1 MGKSLKGKE
10 LGKGISQRKDGLY
23 QARFINRFGK
33 RQTIYAKTYNDIT
46 KKLRD
51 AQYEDEKQINVV
63 TSNMT
68 LDEWYDVW
76 MTTCKKHCRDT
87 TRRTYSVQYNRLR
100 EELGWRKL
108 TNLNLVIIQNAFNNL
123 KSDKSRRD
131 CKALLVDMLNRA
143 FESDLVNKNV
153 AVSVNTK
160 IDYTES
166 PEKHVLTP
174 DEIQLLYQS
183 TRDSQLYPFF
193 VLALNTGMRM
203 GEILGLTWECVDFE
217 TGFIHVE
224 KTLCYLPN
232 AGTALYEFH
241 PPKSKAGKRNI
252 PMSKQVV
259 EILQEQK
266 AWRDKVNTR
275 FKAQPGF
282 EDLVF
287 TSKTNH
293 PLHESNIRTAIRYLV
308 NRINAENP
316 AQTFEAF
323 TPHCLRHTFATNCI
337 AKGMRPKTLQKLLGH
352 NSLQMTMDLYC
363 HVLDST
369 LKDEMSIITE
379 MV

>member
-68 LDEWYDVW
+68 LDEWYNVW

-160 IDYTES
+160 IDGTEQ
-166 PEKHVLTP
+166 PEKRVLTP
-174 DEIQLLYQS
+174 DEIQVLYQS
-183 TRDSQLYPFF
+183 TRNSQLYPFF

-217 TGFIHVE
+217 IGFIHVE

-232 AGTALYEFH
+232 NGTAIYEFH

-252 PMSKQVV
+252 PMSKQVM

-266 AWRDKVNTR
+266 AWRDKVNSR

-282 EDLVF
+282 ENLVF

-308 NRINAENP
+308 NRINTENP
-316 AQTFEAF
+316 AQTFEVF
-323 TPHCLRHTFATNCI
+323 TPQCLRHTFATNCI
-337 AKGMRPKTLQKLLGH
+337 TKGMRPKTLQKLLGH

>member
-63 TSNMT
+63 TSNIT
-68 LDEWYDVW
+68 LDEWYNVW

-123 KSDKSRRD
+123 KSDKSRKD

-160 IDYTES
+160 IDGTEQ
-166 PEKHVLTP
+166 PEKRVLTP
-174 DEIQLLYQS
+174 DEIQILYQS
-183 TRDSQLYPFF
+183 TRNSQLYPFF

-232 AGTALYEFH
+232 NGTAIYEFH

-252 PMSKQVV
+252 PMSKQVM

-266 AWRDKVNTR
+266 AWRDKVNSR

-282 EDLVF
+282 GNLVF

-308 NRINAENP
+308 NRINTENP
-316 AQTFEAF
+316 AQTFETF

-337 AKGMRPKTLQKLLGH
+337 TKGMRPKTLQKLLGH

>member
-68 LDEWYDVW
+68 LDEWYNVW

-160 IDYTES
+160 IDGTEQ
-166 PEKHVLTP
+166 PEKRVLTP
-174 DEIQLLYQS
+174 DEIQVLYQS
-183 TRDSQLYPFF
+183 TRNSQLYPFF

-217 TGFIHVE
+217 IGFIHVE

-232 AGTALYEFH
+232 NGTAIYEFH

-252 PMSKQVV
+252 PMSKQVM

-266 AWRDKVNTR
+266 AWRDKVNSR

-282 EDLVF
+282 ENLVF

-308 NRINAENP
+308 NRINTENP
-316 AQTFEAF
+316 AQTFEVF

-337 AKGMRPKTLQKLLGH
+337 TKGMRPKTLQKLLGH
-352 NSLQMTMDLYC
+352 NSLQMTMDLYWI
-363 HVLDST
+363 LR
-369 LKDEMSIITE
+369 
-379 MV
+379 

>member
-68 LDEWYDVW
+68 LDEWYNVW

-160 IDYTES
+160 IDGTEQ
-166 PEKHVLTP
+166 PEKRVLTP
-174 DEIQLLYQS
+174 DEIQILYQS
-183 TRDSQLYPFF
+183 TRNSQLYPFF

-232 AGTALYEFH
+232 NGTAIYEFH
-241 PPKSKAGKRNI
+241 PPKSKAGKRTFPCLNRSWKYCK
-252 PMSKQVV
+252 SK
-259 EILQEQK
+259 
-266 AWRDKVNTR
+266 
-275 FKAQPGF
+275 
-282 EDLVF
+282 
-287 TSKTNH
+287 
-293 PLHESNIRTAIRYLV
+293 
-308 NRINAENP
+308 
-316 AQTFEAF
+316 
-323 TPHCLRHTFATNCI
+323 RHGET
-337 AKGMRPKTLQKLLGH
+337 K
-352 NSLQMTMDLYC
+352 
-363 HVLDST
+363 
-369 LKDEMSIITE
+369 
-379 MV
+379 